1 MKLMDRLARLEAAH
15 RAATPGEWRLQEDP
29 KREGGRPFAIVG
41 GDREHGFPFKVP
53 VAYAALYVDHTVPQ
67 RVQRDV
73 TRANAAF
80 ILVAHAEAPGIAQGV
95 LELADL
101 AFAAAVHLKDNPSPE
116 AQALAKQIL
125 DAVAPPS
132 PASGSPA
139 NTCADKS
146 S

>member
-1 MKLMDRLARLEAAH
+1 MRLLDRLARLEAAY
-15 RAATPGEWRLQEDP
+15 RAATPGEWRVHEAP

-80 ILVAHAEAPGIAQGV
+80 ILVAHAEAPGIARGV

-101 AFAAAVHLKDNPSPE
+101 AFAAATRLKDDPSPE
-116 AQALAKQIL
+116 AQALAQRIL

-132 PASGSPA
+132 LASGDPA
-139 NTCADKS
+139 DTGTDRS

>member
-1 MKLMDRLARLEAAH
+1 MKLMDRLARLAAAH

-80 ILVAHAEAPGIAQGV
+80 ILVAHNELPEVAAGV
-95 LELADL
+95 LRLADL
-101 AFAAAVHLKDNPSPE
+101 AYAAAARLKGDPDPE
-116 AQALAKQIL
+116 AQALASQIIE
-125 DAVAPPS
+125 AVTPS
-132 PASGSPA
+132 AQPTAASAAG
-139 NTCADKS
+139 
-146 S
+146 

>member
-1 MKLMDRLARLEAAH
+1 MDSLARLEAVH
-15 RAATPGEWRLQEDP
+15 RASTPGGWRLQEDP

-80 ILVAHAEAPGIAQGV
+80 ILAAHNEIPVIVRGLLQ
-95 LELADL
+95 LADL
-101 AFAAAVHLKDNPSPE
+101 AFAAATWLKNDPAPE
-116 AQALAKQIL
+116 SQALARQIL
-125 DAVAPPS
+125 DVIAP
-132 PASGSPA
+132 SGESAPVQPG
-139 NTCADKS
+139 
-146 S
+146 